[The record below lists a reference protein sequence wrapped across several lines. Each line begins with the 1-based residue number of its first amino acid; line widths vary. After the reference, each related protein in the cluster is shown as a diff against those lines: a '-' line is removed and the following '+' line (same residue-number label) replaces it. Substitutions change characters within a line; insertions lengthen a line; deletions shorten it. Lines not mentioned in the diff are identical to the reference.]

1 MAYLPGRRGVLIT
14 ALSALF
20 VSGWAGRFAS
30 AQQPV
35 PPHDP
40 RTLAAFLDVLLPD
53 DGVTPAASALG
64 VPGGIEDIAG
74 DVEPLR
80 RLIALACDWL
90 DQVADAPFHAL
101 ADADKQ
107 AIVAWMS
114 TADYNEIPRRFYHLT
129 RQLAVELAYSH
140 ATGVAGLPLAAAP
153 QPMGYPPPW
162 G

>member
-1 MAYLPGRRGVLIT
+1 MANLPGRRGVLIA

-40 RTLAAFLDVLLPD
+40 RTFAAFLDVLLPD

-64 VPGGIEDIAG
+64 VPDGIEEIAG

-101 ADADKQ
+101 ADTDQQ
-107 AIVAWMS
+107 AIVTWMS
-114 TADYNEIPRRFYHLT
+114 TADYNQVPRRFYHLT
-129 RQLAVELAYSH
+129 RQLAVELAYAD

-153 QPMGYPPPW
+153 QPLGYPPPW